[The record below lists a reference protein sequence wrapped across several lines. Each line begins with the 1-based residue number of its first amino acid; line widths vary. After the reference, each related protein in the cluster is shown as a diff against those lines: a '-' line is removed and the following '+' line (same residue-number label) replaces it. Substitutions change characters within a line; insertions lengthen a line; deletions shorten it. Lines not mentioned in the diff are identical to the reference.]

1 LSRKN
6 PPCYFRLWRCFLV
19 FYFKIDFFLEYGLE
33 RFFKWLLWNN
43 VKVNERGRE
52 SRLFLLV
59 DFNLGGLFWS
69 LSFFW
74 QCCSLAFVLKRTQ
87 WFLFVNKFFKPFPLV
102 EFSCGEFFWLLSYFL
117 TLVLFSIFFLKSLMA
132 FICQRGSYLNLC
144 PLLNLAVGS
153 CLDRFPLSKIN
164 VIWHIVLES
173 SMVFLCQKVVV

>member
-1 LSRKN
+1 MSGKN

-33 RFFKWLLWNN
+33 RFFKWLLWNS

-74 QCCSLAFVLKRTQ
+74 QCCSLAFVLKKAQ
-87 WFLFVNKFFKPFPLV
+87 WFSFVKELFKPIPLV
-102 EFSCGEFFWLLSYFL
+102 EFSCGEFFWLFFYFL
-117 TLVLFSIFFLKSLMA
+117 TLVLFGISFWRIWW
-132 FICQRGSYLNLC
+132 
-144 PLLNLAVGS
+144 
-153 CLDRFPLSKIN
+153 LSFVKEGA
-164 VIWHIVLES
+164 IWTFAPYWI
-173 SMVFLCQKVVV
+173 